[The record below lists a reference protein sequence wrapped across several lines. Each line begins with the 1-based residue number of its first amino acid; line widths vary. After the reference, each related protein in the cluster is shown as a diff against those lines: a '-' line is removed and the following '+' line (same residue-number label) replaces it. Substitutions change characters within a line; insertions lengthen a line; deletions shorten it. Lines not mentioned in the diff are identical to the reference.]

1 MTVTVAMTGSGEI
14 GDIAPGWSVQEF
26 ATPVTIGNVS
36 GGTGNVSL
44 NAKALDESLFIV
56 NNNIV
61 TTEENLG
68 YLSGVV
74 KTVSQ
79 TGMNLSISHN
89 TQLAIFDSNYTI
101 PALGAGGMYSAVD
114 LCSQLTAR
122 DLLLK
127 SGLGGYF
134 YSLQGHSA
142 GFDNTAVIADSSI
155 VKGSYLERSGGIDY
169 NYYYE
174 EQTGQIWANE
184 FSVIGSKAWGTSI
197 TGDTFPHTKDIPKS
211 RIMFKALP
219 DGQIVSWGMNVKQG
233 TVAVDKQ
240 RFDVIINPIA
250 GTLTLDGMFI
260 AAGTTSFFNQ
270 VLNIQALFDV
280 EQELIV
286 CVDFEMPTTGSDYT
300 ITVNVCPSAD
310 VANIANITQIVTA
323 APTIFNSPWGSVGNV
338 RSVYRSQGTTLP
350 AISWDYENLA
360 TYTVDS
366 GIVLD
371 GPVPSQ
377 PEANAWEYLQQA
389 CSAYGQELSVV
400 AGVLI
405 VRNIGGRTLS
415 IENIAGAPT
424 ITPSMIFSGRSVEVV
439 YSNAYTAKYQ
449 ELYNTLD
456 DGNRV
461 ISVKAA
467 ETITTTVAIDGTPT
481 VIVQPT
487 WSQSATSGVGE
498 YRIIASNTDT
508 SPLVPEALWS
518 ASGGR
523 VEVAISKTAPN
534 SIDIILT
541 GPTSTNNNFNDTVD
555 ASGNVT
561 AKALYT
567 EPYKLAYTSGQSE
580 YASLSVVGSGV
591 RTKVTTLKL
600 ISAADPLKV
609 SQEVAK
615 TITNPFIA
623 TKQQAYDRGAWAAVE
638 ASGPS
643 VTISGTIPVTALSS
657 FGLTVGSLIGYRD
670 SIYRVMDATI
680 GNLSVSFNAIRHV
693 EVSDFDEFWAGRTV
707 GAHDL
712 MWEGYDTSDQII
724 APLRFIGDDE
734 PVILALDTDTNPYY
748 DFNDEPEISVFS
760 DEDSNPYYIADPNA
774 NGAEDVYL
782 DTDTN
787 PYVED

>member
-61 TTEENLG
+61 TTEQNLG
-68 YLSGVV
+68 YVSGVV

-127 SGLGGYF
+127 SGLSGYF

-142 GFDNTAVIADSSI
+142 GFDHTAVIADSTI
-155 VKGSYLERSGGIDY
+155 VRGSYVELAGGVNY
-169 NYYYE
+169 NYYYQ

-184 FSVIGSKAWGTSI
+184 FSVIGGKAWGTSI
-197 TGDTFPHTKDIPKS
+197 TGDAFPHTKDIPKS

-219 DGQIVSWGMNVKQG
+219 NGEVVSWGMNVKQG
-233 TVAVDKQ
+233 TIAVDKQ
-240 RFDVIINPIA
+240 RFDVIINPITE
-250 GTLTLDGMFI
+250 TLTLDGMFI
-260 AAGTTSFFNQ
+260 AGGSTSFFNQ
-270 VLNIQALFDV
+270 VLNIEPLFNI

-286 CVDFEMPTTGSDYT
+286 CIDFEMPITGNDYT
-300 ITVNVCPSAD
+300 ITINVCPSAD
-310 VANIANITQIVTA
+310 VSNIANITQIVSA
-323 APTIFNSPWGSVGNV
+323 DATIFNSTWGTLGNI

-350 AISWDYENLA
+350 AISWDYENPA
-360 TYTVDS
+360 TYIVNS

-371 GPVPSQ
+371 GPVSSQ
-377 PEANAWEYLQQA
+377 PGANAWEYLQQA

-405 VRNIGGRTLS
+405 VRNIGGRRLS
-415 IENIAGAPT
+415 IENVAGAPT

-439 YSNAYTAKYQ
+439 YSNSYTAKYQ

-487 WSQSATSGVGE
+487 WSESATSGVGE

-508 SPLVPEALWS
+508 SPLVPYNLWS
-518 ASGGR
+518 EFGGR

-541 GPTSTNNNFNDTVD
+541 GPTSTDNTFNDTFD
-555 ASGNVT
+555 ASGNIIQ
-561 AKALYT
+561 KALYT
-567 EPYKLAYTSGQSE
+567 EPYKLAYTSGISE

-591 RTKVTTLKL
+591 RTNVTTLKL

-609 SQEVAK
+609 SQEIAK

-623 TKQQAYDRGAWAAVE
+623 TKEQAYDRGAWATLE
-638 ASGPS
+638 ASGPG
-643 VTISGTIPVTALSS
+643 VTISGSIPVTALSS
-657 FGLTVGSLIGYRD
+657 FGLTAGSLIDYRD

-680 GNLSVSFNAIRHV
+680 GNLSVGFNAVRHV
-693 EVSDFDEFWAGRTV
+693 EVSDFDDFWAGRTV

-712 MWEGYDTSDQII
+712 MWDGYDTSDQII
-724 APLRFIGDDE
+724 APLRFIGDNE
-734 PVILALDTDTNPYY
+734 PIILALDTDTNPYY
-748 DFNDEPEISVFS
+748 DFNGEPEISVFS
-760 DEDSNPYYIADPNA
+760 DEDTNPYYIADPYA
-774 NGAEDVYL
+774 GGAEDVYL

-787 PYVED
+787 PYVEE